1 MALPNRN
8 LAMSFKDVKN
18 LLSNGILDKITA
30 DEDTFNRLH
39 NGTTADLL
47 AFAKENNINL
57 SADQAEAALKQLQNI
72 SSASKLV
79 DISGG
84 GDDGCN
90 GNW

>member
-1 MALPNRN
+1 
-8 LAMSFKDVKN
+8 MSFKDVKN
-18 LLSNGILDKITA
+18 LLSSGILDKITS
-30 DEDTFNRLH
+30 DEATFNRLH
-39 NGTTADLL
+39 DGTAADLL

-57 SADQAEAALKQLQNI
+57 TADQAEAALKQLQNI

-79 DISGG
+79 DTAGG